1 MFGFNKKGKCITR
14 AFKTA
19 NVQPTPCIF
28 GDNKI
33 IYCTRYEPENELSTG
48 IFQYNTLTNYHTTIA
63 LWKDIK
69 YYPRWN
75 TTIVSSKRNIFISAA
90 GVNVKNG
97 NENYALLLIFNL
109 KTKQHSK
116 INIGMQLGKNP
127 KLLFSNN
134 DNHLHIIGGTES
146 GKHMLFDLTNNQM
159 SQIYDFNQMNP
170 GISSQM
176 LLYSKTKN
184 VIIMFGGLHHNGET
198 LFDDFWTCE
207 MHNYKWTKKDQFK
220 LPKRREAAGAVLYRD
235 RVIIMFGGRT
245 PKRESESLYYLDL
258 KGING
263 WNKSKITLP
272 KGGRYNAILM
282 KNDKIHVLPY
292 YSHEHHYEINVTDIL
307 PHLLL
312 KDVNEETKLNDEYD
326 EKKDVTNIIS
336 ANSTSKSNK
345 SPKLS
350 SNLTPSLSPT
360 NALINSNTFLK
371 PGMDSMILSVPQ
383 TMQNMKETQSDND
396 SKLKQH
402 LKLSNS
408 KIIIIKQIMD
418 QINDKSNQLYAPYSR
433 HRYCIYYAGY
443 ILGTL
448 CRISESMCNKI
459 LNEPQFVSSI
469 LSLWKGSSTW
479 MESTCATKAIVY
491 IMQHKPKAFITH
503 KDAQNVNII
512 TSAIDLYINCVK
524 SVLKTCI
531 VPDKMNGLVIDL
543 LNITRGKMYEHDYN
557 VLVERS
563 WIKSE
568 DWSALNLQ
576 ILYRLAETNDKSIM
590 DMFESV
596 TTAQWEDACGMALCW
611 IWCGEL
617 KIRLNSLDLL
627 IYVTKHE
634 KCAEIISKSDLI
646 IKCLIM
652 KLYSRTCMHKR
663 YD

>member
-326 EKKDVTNIIS
+326 EKKDVFDNEDILS
-336 ANSTSKSNK
+336 HVFNDLNAALDVFRKKYSEHKLQEMMQK
-345 SPKLS
+345 SPKEIIGTES
-350 SNLTPSLSPT
+350 VT
-360 NALINSNTFLK
+360 NKSIKNYKDKIQQIYASAGTFVK
-371 PGMDSMILSVPQ
+371 CVNEVESCIQKLSVP
-383 TMQNMKETQSDND
+383 NVKEYEIWN
-396 SKLKQH
+396 L
-402 LKLSNS
+402 N
-408 KIIIIKQIMD
+408 QIM
-418 QINDKSNQLYAPYSR
+418 
-433 HRYCIYYAGY
+433 
-443 ILGTL
+443 
-448 CRISESMCNKI
+448 MW
-459 LNEPQFVSSI
+459 I
-469 LSLWKGSSTW
+469 LSLDGGKFSKYEG
-479 MESTCATKAIVY
+479 KLRNG
-491 IMQHKPKAFITH
+491 F
-503 KDAQNVNII
+503 
-512 TSAIDLYINCVK
+512 VK
-524 SVLKTCI
+524 SQILVGSVLPELNRNDLSSSPFDIDEFI
-531 VPDKMNGLVIDL
+531 VKKQLVEHFQSLRKKMNDD
-543 LNITRGKMYEHDYN
+543 NI
-557 VLVERS
+557 
-563 WIKSE
+563 
-568 DWSALNLQ
+568 
-576 ILYRLAETNDKSIM
+576 AEGI
-590 DMFESV
+590 V
-596 TTAQWEDACGMALCW
+596 TE
-611 IWCGEL
+611 
-617 KIRLNSLDLL
+617 
-627 IYVTKHE
+627 YH
-634 KCAEIISKSDLI
+634 
-646 IKCLIM
+646 
-652 KLYSRTCMHKR
+652 
-663 YD
+663 